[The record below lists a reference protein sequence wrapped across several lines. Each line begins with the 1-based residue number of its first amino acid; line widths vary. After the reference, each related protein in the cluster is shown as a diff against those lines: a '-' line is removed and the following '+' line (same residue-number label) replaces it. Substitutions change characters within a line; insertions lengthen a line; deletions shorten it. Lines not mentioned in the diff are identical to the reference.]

1 MQLCESPSHL
11 TGGLRAQAEGNA
23 KPRPRGP
30 HKAPSDTATPGHE
43 SALPSVVRTLRKLL
57 GGPGDPCSPCV
68 GEHAAPTMVLLPPLA
83 QGGASGL
90 SPALSGH
97 ETQREDSPCRP
108 AAVRVPLCA
117 HALCATTSFSRGCSD
132 GRMRPPRPEATRR
145 GLTPHPPP
153 QAELVPT
160 PLRTQSPSLLPPSRL
175 PSRGRLASR
184 SEARCLSH
192 IVAS

>member
-108 AAVRVPLCA
+108 AAVRGVFQWCICTFRLISENGCGLLNIFPLPAGTKALLLEGLGRKSSPSCA
-117 HALCATTSFSRGCSD
+117 QLAGPCSPSFSS
-132 GRMRPPRPEATRR
+132 T
-145 GLTPHPPP
+145 T
-153 QAELVPT
+153 
-160 PLRTQSPSLLPPSRL
+160 LL
-175 PSRGRLASR
+175 
-184 SEARCLSH
+184 
-192 IVAS
+192 

>member
-145 GLTPHPPP
+145 GLTPP
-153 QAELVPT
+153 
-160 PLRTQSPSLLPPSRL
+160 SPAGLSSSQRHSGHRVRPCFHRH
-175 PSRGRLASR
+175 ASPHEDG
-184 SEARCLSH
+184 SPAGAKP
-192 IVAS
+192 VACHT